1 MKSANLRS
9 IIDFAVENELDAYEF
24 YRDAAEK
31 VDDDFLRETFEDLAS
46 EELEHKKFLQEFLV
60 SEVEEIRLKEFSDYK
75 ISETI
80 DKPELTVAMK
90 FSDAIALAIKN
101 EEEAMFMYQ
110 SLAEACVDKEHEKL
124 FMGLMEMEKMH
135 KAKLEEIYL
144 NVAYGEVW

>member
-1 MKSANLRS
+1 MKNEELRS
-9 IIDFAVENELDAYEF
+9 IIDFAVENEIEAYEF

-31 VDDDFLRETFEDLAS
+31 VDDDFLKETFQDLAS

-60 SEVEEIRLKEFSDYK
+60 SEVEEIKLKEFSDYK

-80 DKPELTVAMK
+80 DKPELSVAMK

-110 SLAEACVDKEHEKL
+110 SLAEACVDEEHEKL
-124 FMGLMEMEKMH
+124 FTGLMDMEQMH